1 MIKKNKVPAVRD
13 ANCLNCGCP
22 FTNNEKFC
30 PECGQKNRGKKITL
44 ATFLR
49 ELFAGFFSLD
59 TKFWRTLIPLLISP
73 GKVSKDYIEGKRV
86 RYTNPFRFYLA
97 TTIIFFLILGA
108 INSYDHFERL
118 RKGTLEKSS
127 PISVNNENN
136 QEKILSIGQ
145 LHDLVFGEIKI
156 NQKKLDS
163 LNLNKKD
170 SVPQLDSIVNNYNN
184 STFYKLSKFEEKN
197 PTLSSEKALDSLGIE
212 KNFSNRF
219 LYSKVKLVNS
229 YLRSDEEHS
238 KFNKQLYSHISI
250 SLFVLLPLFTLFLS
264 FIYIR
269 RKFTYV
275 EHLVFVFHVQTV
287 FFLLASIFYI
297 IGFINKSSNNLPT
310 IFSILFL
317 LYLFIAMKKF
327 YGQSFFK
334 TLIKYFIINTVFVT
348 LMFFGIVIVWAITFA
363 LY

>member
-1 MIKKNKVPAVRD
+1 MSKKNKVTVIKDP
-13 ANCLNCGCP
+13 NCLNCGYP
-22 FTNNEKFC
+22 FTRGEKFC
-30 PECGQKNRGKKITL
+30 PECGQHNRGKKITL
-44 ATFLR
+44 SVFLR

-59 TKFWRTLIPLLISP
+59 TKFWRTLIPLLINP
-73 GKVSKDYIEGKRV
+73 GKVSKDYIEGRRI

-108 INSYDHFERL
+108 INSYDHFEKL
-118 RKGTLEKSS
+118 RNGSPKNSS
-127 PISVNNENN
+127 L
-136 QEKILSIGQ
+136 LSINVENKKKTQLNISQ
-145 LHDLVFGEIKI
+145 LHDLVFGEIKL
-156 NQKKLDS
+156 NQKKIDS
-163 LNLNKKD
+163 LKPNKKD
-170 SVPQLDSIVNNYNN
+170 SITELDSVENHINN
-184 STFYKLSKFEEKN
+184 SVFYSFLKFEEEN
-197 PTLSSEKALDSLGIE
+197 PNLSTESALDSLKIE

-229 YLRSDEEHS
+229 YVRNDDERN
-238 KFNKQLYSHISI
+238 KFNKQLFSYISI
-250 SLFVLLPLFTLFLS
+250 SLFVLLPLFTLFLV

-269 RKFTYV
+269 RKYTYV

-297 IGFINKSSNNLPT
+297 IGFINKSGNNLPT
-310 IFSILFL
+310 IFSVLFL

-334 TLIKYFIINTVFVT
+334 TLVKYFIVNTVFIN
-348 LMFFGIVIVWAITFA
+348 LMFIGILVVWIITFA